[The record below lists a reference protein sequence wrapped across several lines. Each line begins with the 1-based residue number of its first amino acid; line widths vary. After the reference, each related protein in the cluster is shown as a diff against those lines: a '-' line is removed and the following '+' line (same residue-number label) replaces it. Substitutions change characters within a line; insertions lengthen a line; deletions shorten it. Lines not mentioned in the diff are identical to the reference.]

1 MSSKILIHIPHSSM
15 NIPKE
20 YKNSFT
26 ADAKTIRKNIIALT
40 DYQTQDLY
48 DHSEHQNKI
57 IFNVSRLLCDVERY
71 EDDQYEIMAKY
82 GMGVV
87 YTKGPYGETLR
98 TTNKNIREEIIEKY
112 YKPHHKKLL
121 DEVIS
126 IIENK
131 GNCIIIDAH
140 SFPSKPFPGEPDQ
153 NMERPDFCIGTDNF
167 HTPESLVNSITNCIK
182 EMGYTI
188 ERNKP
193 YAGTIVPLEL
203 YRKDKRVISVMIEVN
218 RRLYMNETEQS
229 PSEKYDATK
238 KAIHKIIDTIDKWSQ
253 ENA

>member
-26 ADAKTIRKNIIALT
+26 ADTKTIKKNIIALT

-48 DHSEHQNKI
+48 NHPEHQNKI
-57 IFNVSRLLCDVERY
+57 IFKVSRLLCDVERF
-71 EDDQYEIMAKY
+71 EKDQDEIMAKY

-98 TTNKNIREEIIEKY
+98 TTNENIREEIIEKY

-121 DEVIS
+121 EEVTR
-126 IIENK
+126 IIEEDDR
-131 GNCIIIDAH
+131 CIIIDAH
-140 SFPSKPFPGEPDQ
+140 SFPSKPFPGEPNQ
-153 NMERPDFCIGTDNF
+153 NMKRPDFCIGTDKF
-167 HTPESLVNSITNCIK
+167 HTPKTLVNNISNCIK
-182 EMGYTI
+182 EMGYSI
-188 ERNKP
+188 ELNKP

-203 YRKDKRVISVMIEVN
+203 YGKDKRVISVMIEVN

-229 PSEKYDATK
+229 PSEGYYATK
-238 KAIHKIIDTIDKWSQ
+238 KAIHKIIDSIDKWAQ
-253 ENA
+253 E